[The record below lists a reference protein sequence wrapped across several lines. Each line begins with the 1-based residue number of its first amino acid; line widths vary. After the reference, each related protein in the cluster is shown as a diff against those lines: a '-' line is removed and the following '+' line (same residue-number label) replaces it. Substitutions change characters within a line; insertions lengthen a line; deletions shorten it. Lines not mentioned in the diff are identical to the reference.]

1 MDYIAELQ
9 AAEALENLQ
18 RNLIGG
24 YSRFAGSS
32 FIDSHK
38 LTGNWSN
45 GPLLTEPPKYKAPK
59 TLPAIRFGNQ
69 R

>member
-24 YSRFAGSS
+24 YSRFVNSS
-32 FIDSHK
+32 FIDGHR

-45 GPLLTEPPKYKAPK
+45 GPLLTEPPKYGALKP
-59 TLPAIRFGNQ
+59 LPAIRFGNQ
-69 R
+69 H